1 MDLRHK
7 LGLLVLEDE
16 SEAAGLVRITLDQE
30 QRTRQR
36 LEGQIKTAKERAPKK
51 SRVKREPK
59 VKVPK
64 VPKIPKP
71 RKPRTK
77 KGTKTHTATGVPRG
91 MSENLVV
98 L

>member
-7 LGLLVLEDE
+7 LGLLVLENE
-16 SEAAGLVRITLDQE
+16 SEADGLIRITLDQE

-51 SRVKREPK
+51 VRVAK
-59 VKVPK
+59 VKVSKVPK
-64 VPKIPKP
+64 VPKP
-71 RKPRTK
+71 RKPRVK
-77 KGTKTHTATGVPRG
+77 KSTKTHTATGVPRG